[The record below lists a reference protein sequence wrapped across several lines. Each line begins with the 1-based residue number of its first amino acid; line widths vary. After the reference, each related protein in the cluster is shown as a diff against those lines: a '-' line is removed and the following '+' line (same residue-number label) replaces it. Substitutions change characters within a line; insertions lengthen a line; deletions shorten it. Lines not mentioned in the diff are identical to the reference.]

1 MMKLI
6 CKNSEKVKTINYFGK
21 KALYIYI
28 FDRILDASEHFK
40 SSIYCLL
47 SNFIFREFIKV
58 TRWNYKQH

>member
-28 FDRILDASEHFK
+28 LDRILDASENFK
-40 SSIYCLL
+40 YSIYCLL
-47 SNFIFREFIKV
+47 SNFIFREFI
-58 TRWNYKQH
+58 

>member
-47 SNFIFREFIKV
+47 SNFIFREFI
-58 TRWNYKQH
+58 